1 MKVDSNWVA
10 ALLWGRHAAAATF
23 AVDVG
28 PQTTNFSAMRV
39 SIIQAASVAI
49 LKDGRF
55 LLVERGR
62 APSKGLFAFPGGR
75 LEQGETPEQAARREL
90 FEETGL
96 TAGKLRLWRII
107 DLGGSEQEG
116 GPIYR
121 LHVFLGHSVEGDPVA
136 ADDAA
141 SLGWFSLDE
150 MGKLP
155 ITDSTLAAA
164 RAIVSGGQVAE

>member
-1 MKVDSNWVA
+1 MT
-10 ALLWGRHAAAATF
+10 ATF
-23 AVDVG
+23 PVDLT
-28 PQTTNFSAMRV
+28 PQTTNFAGMSV
-39 SIIQAASVAI
+39 SIIQAASMAI
-49 LKDGRF
+49 LKAGRF
-55 LLVERGR
+55 LLVKRGR

-75 LEQGETPEQAARREL
+75 LEPGETPEEAARREL

-96 TAGKLRLWRII
+96 TAGELRLWKII
-107 DLGGSEQEG
+107 DLGGSERQD

-121 LHVFLGHSVEGDPVA
+121 LHVFLGHSVEGTPVA

-150 MGKLP
+150 MEKLP

-164 RAIVSGGQVAE
+164 KAIAHGGSVTE

>member
-1 MKVDSNWVA
+1 MT
-10 ALLWGRHAAAATF
+10 ATF
-23 AVDVG
+23 PVDLT
-28 PQTTNFSAMRV
+28 PQTTNFAGMSV
-39 SIIQAASVAI
+39 SIIQAASMAI
-49 LKDGRF
+49 LKAGRF

-75 LEQGETPEQAARREL
+75 LEPGETPEEAARREL

-96 TAGKLRLWRII
+96 TAGELRLWKII
-107 DLGGSEQEG
+107 DLGGSERQD

-121 LHVFLGHSVEGDPVA
+121 LHVFLGHSVEGTPVA

-150 MGKLP
+150 MEKLP

-164 RAIVSGGQVAE
+164 KAIAHGGSVTE

>member
-1 MKVDSNWVA
+1 LLRYFEEA
-10 ALLWGRHAAAATF
+10 AQRLQCFPLTSGCKPQNFAAM
-23 AVDVG
+23 
-28 PQTTNFSAMRV
+28 SV

-49 LKDGRF
+49 LQAGRF

-75 LEQGETPEQAARREL
+75 LEQGETPEEAARREL

-96 TAGKLRLWRII
+96 AAGELRLWKII
-107 DLGGSEQEG
+107 DLGGSEQED

-121 LHVFLGHSVEGDPVA
+121 LHVFLGHSVEGTPAA

-150 MGKLP
+150 MEKLP
-155 ITDSTLAAA
+155 MTDSTLAAA
-164 RAIVSGGQVAE
+164 RAIVSGGSVAE